1 MSEEKKV
8 YIVARGLHS
17 WDSAAQYGELVFLS
31 ESPFGRTAVSN
42 MVRAFAPRLKDSKPT
57 DYIVVTGLS
66 VMCSLAC
73 VLFAI
78 KHMRLNLLLFDAAT
92 EKYIKRTV
100 MLDNL
105 EQVEQE
111 LDEAIRYPA

>member
-1 MSEEKKV
+1 MEKRKV
-8 YIVARGLHS
+8 YIVAKGLHS
-17 WDSAAQYGELVFLS
+17 WAAAEQYGELVFLS
-31 ESPFGRTAVSN
+31 TAPFNRTAVSN
-42 MVRAFAPRLKDSKPT
+42 MVRQFAPALRSSDPE

-73 VLFAI
+73 VLFAMRH
-78 KHMRLNLLLFDAAT
+78 KRLNLLLFDAAT
-92 EKYIKRTV
+92 EKYVKRTV

-111 LDEAIRYPA
+111 IEAARYTT